1 MGKRYEGLLNDI
13 FKKKIL
19 ADDFSL
25 YLHRP
30 TATDKSMAP
39 KGCDCFYVLSPVPN
53 LKGNLDWKK
62 NGDKYRDKI
71 LLALEKTIMPELKKI

>member
-13 FKKKIL
+13 FKKIL

-39 KGCDCFYVLSPVPN
+39 RGCDCFYVLSPVPN
-53 LKGNLDWKK
+53 LKG
-62 NGDKYRDKI
+62 I
-71 LLALEKTIMPELKKI
+71 